1 MFKRIHKSVEVMS
14 IKFKNELRRTA
25 HVTPKSFL
33 EQLSIYKM
41 VLDFKVTE
49 MRNSI

>member
-14 IKFKNELRRTA
+14 LKFRDELRRIA

-33 EQLSIYKM
+33 E
-41 VLDFKVTE
+41 
-49 MRNSI
+49 